1 MVSSSKTTLED
12 LMGIEHSKLNFFQ
25 ELRQSIQKLK
35 ASHRESEDQRLEIA
49 AILEGITDVM
59 MVLSESLQIISV
71 NHVFLELFPDINP
84 IGLYCYEVFRN
95 TDYPCHE
102 CPAFRSLSTDSVC
115 RETAIFRIGGR
126 NRQFH
131 MVAAPLKNPHLPQH
145 RVLIFK
151 RDVTME
157 KEYQAKFY
165 QAEKMATIGML
176 AAGVAHEVNNPLAA
190 VSGFA
195 EGLKRRLPR
204 LENVV
209 DEALYEDFK
218 EYTDTILKECSRC
231 QKIVKTLLTFSRPMM
246 ADFTRVSVN
255 RVVEDSVRILQ
266 HHFKNHPKLKV
277 SMSLAL
283 TLPMVFGDEAQLKQV
298 ALNLLTNAVDAI
310 GEEEGELCVSTTIH
324 ECGVRMS
331 VSDTGCG
338 IPEKD
343 LDKLF
348 EPFFTTKPVGKGI
361 GIGLATCYHIVQE
374 HGGEITVTS
383 EPFTGTCFSVTL
395 PIKKRGWHG

>member
-1 MVSSSKTTLED
+1 MSAPKTTLED

-25 ELRQSIQKLK
+25 ELRQSIEKLT

-59 MVLSESLQIISV
+59 MVLSENLEIISV
-71 NHVFLELFPDINP
+71 NHVFLELFPGLNP
-84 IGLYCYEVFRN
+84 IGRHCHEIFRGSK
-95 TDYPCHE
+95 TPCGE
-102 CPAFRSLSTDSVC
+102 CPALRSLKTGEVC
-115 RETAIFRIGGR
+115 RETAIFKADGR
-126 NRQFH
+126 NRQYQ

-145 RVLIFK
+145 QVLMFK

-176 AAGVAHEVNNPLAA
+176 AAGVAHEVNNPLTA

-195 EGLKRRLPR
+195 EGIKRRLHR
-204 LENVV
+204 LEGSV
-209 DEALYEDFK
+209 DDKLYGEFK
-218 EYTDTILKECSRC
+218 EYTDTILKECARC
-231 QKIVKTLLTFSRPMM
+231 QTIVQTLLTFSRPVV
-246 ADFTRVSVN
+246 ADFTQVSINQVIK
-255 RVVEDSVRILQ
+255 DTVRILQ
-266 HHFKNHPKLKV
+266 HHFKGHPKLKV
-277 SMSLAL
+277 SLSLGEV
-283 TLPMVFGDEAQLKQV
+283 LPMVRGDEAQLKQV

-310 GEEEGELCVSTTIH
+310 GEEGELCVATTIH
-324 ECGVRMS
+324 EGGVRIA

-374 HGGEITVTS
+374 HGGEISVNS
-383 EPFTGTCFSVTL
+383 ELGTGTCFSVTL
-395 PIKKRGWHG
+395 PITRRG

>member
-1 MVSSSKTTLED
+1 MVSTSNTKLED
-12 LMGIEHSKLNFFQ
+12 LMGLEHSKLNFFQ
-25 ELRQSIQKLK
+25 ELRQSIEKLT

-59 MVLSESLQIISV
+59 MVLSENLEIISV
-71 NHVFLELFPDINP
+71 NHVFLDLFPGINP
-84 IGLYCYEVFRN
+84 IGRYCYEVFRHTN
-95 TDYPCHE
+95 YPCHE
-102 CPAFRSLSTDSVC
+102 CPAFRSLSTDAVC
-115 RETAIFRIGGR
+115 RETAIFRVGGR
-126 NRQFH
+126 NRQFQ

-165 QAEKMATIGML
+165 QAEKMATTGML

-190 VSGFA
+190 VAGFA

-209 DEALYEDFK
+209 DDELYEDFK

-231 QKIVKTLLTFSRPMM
+231 QKIVQTLLTFSRPMV
-246 ADFTRVSVN
+246 ADFTQVCVN
-255 RVVEDSVRILQ
+255 RVVKDTIRILQ
-266 HHFKNHPKLKV
+266 HHFRNHPKLKV
-277 SMSLAL
+277 SMSLDE
-283 TLPMVFGDEAQLKQV
+283 TLPMIYGDEAQLKQV

-310 GEEEGELCVSTTIH
+310 GEEGELCVSTTLY
-324 ECGVRMS
+324 EGGVRMA

-338 IPEKD
+338 IPEKN

-361 GIGLATCYHIVQE
+361 GIGLATCYHIVQD
-374 HGGEITVTS
+374 HGGEITVNS
-383 EPFTGTCFSVTL
+383 ELGTGTCFSVTL
-395 PIKKRGWHG
+395 PIGKRGHHG